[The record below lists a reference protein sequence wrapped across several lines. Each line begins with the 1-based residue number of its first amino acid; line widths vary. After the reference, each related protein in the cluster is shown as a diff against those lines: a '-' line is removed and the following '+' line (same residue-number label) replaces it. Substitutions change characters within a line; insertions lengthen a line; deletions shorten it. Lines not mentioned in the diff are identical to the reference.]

1 MQNQQQQQQL
11 DVSQMYQMFQNKLQ
25 DFLDDLRPALG
36 TLPEYNLL
44 TTSMK
49 FISPEKNYVF
59 FNTYVAV
66 PYGTRLVAKDEGF
79 FLDSSFAPGVVHT
92 GKTDRDSI
100 NLIVMVKEAW
110 SSLSTQDR
118 DAIWAHLAVLMLI
131 RERIQAALG
140 V

>member
-1 MQNQQQQQQL
+1 MAQL
-11 DVSQMYQMFQNKLQ
+11 DVAQLYQMFQNKLQ

-49 FISPEKNYVF
+49 FISPEKNYVI

-66 PYGTRLVAKDEGF
+66 PYGSRITSKDEGF
-79 FLDSSFAPGVVHT
+79 FLDSSFAPGAG
-92 GKTDRDSI
+92 GKSDSI

-110 SSLSTQDR
+110 SSLTPHDR
-118 DAIWAHLAVLMLI
+118 EAIWDHLAVLMII
-131 RERIQAALG
+131 RDRIQQSLA
-140 V
+140 

>member
-1 MQNQQQQQQL
+1 MAAQQL

-49 FISPEKNYVF
+49 FISPEKNYAF
-59 FNTYVAV
+59 FNTFVAV
-66 PYGTRLVAKDEGF
+66 PYGARLIAKDEGF
-79 FLDSSFAPGVVHT
+79 FLDSSFAPGS
-92 GKTDRDSI
+92 GKSDSI

-110 SSLSTQDR
+110 SSLSAQDR
-118 DAIWAHLAVLMLI
+118 DAIWAHLSVLMLI
-131 RERIQAALG
+131 RDRIQAALG
-140 V
+140 P